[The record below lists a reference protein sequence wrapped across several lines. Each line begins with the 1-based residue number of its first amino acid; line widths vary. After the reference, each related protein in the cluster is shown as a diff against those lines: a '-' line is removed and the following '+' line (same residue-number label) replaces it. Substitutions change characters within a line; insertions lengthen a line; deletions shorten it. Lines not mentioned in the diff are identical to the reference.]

1 MTESALTVAGV
12 YGVPAIV
19 WAVIT
24 RQMWWYVRAR
34 RPESLAFRLMP
45 LVGGAF
51 VLHYALLVGL
61 VLAPPGLPMD
71 PWELVRSHRNLGT
84 EVTWLL
90 IVSLLRHLVHLLP
103 IPERRPSVAWL
114 TVNYGLA
121 ALAAIADAWV
131 RLRTGASPEAQTGA
145 HHIFEATFT
154 LLVLLSI
161 VDLWRVA
168 RPGVWGPEHAGEP
181 RRPDLILVV
190 AGSLASMLLLWML
203 AAAGRVGLGFLLY
216 EAVVGLAL
224 AAPFALRMLSVVI
237 TQFTVAVTV
246 LGIGGG
252 LLAARGWALARAGA
266 AWQPFLDVATLLALG
281 ATFVPVRR
289 WLGALLSRVLHR
301 REGRQAELLAFV
313 HTLSPDIG
321 VRECCRRALAELV
334 RVWQV
339 PGAAVVLRDG
349 DAIVHGPIDLPPLL
363 AVWPR
368 GDAADVLPRRN
379 FGSTELRE
387 LPIAVREALTITG
400 VGLGTFAI
408 LSPRRRWGHL
418 FLRTGLLRGAF
429 DEDEVV
435 ALAAFTDQLALLLD
449 GADLLARAVAVE
461 RSLAHAE
468 KLAAVGALAA
478 RIAHEIRNPITAAR
492 SLTQQ
497 LAREPG
503 TPNARRIGVI
513 LGGARARGTP
523 GGELLRFARH
533 EEFRFTAVDLAD
545 LVRATVASLRARLD
559 AQSVNVELHL
569 EPGVL
574 ARADADKVRSLVL
587 NLLENALDALATVD
601 GLRQIDVA
609 VAGVNGHAA
618 LVIEDNGPG
627 VPADALPRL
636 FEPFFS
642 LKPHGTGLGL
652 AIAKRSVDA
661 HGGRLAAMSN
671 PRGGLRI
678 DVELPLAGAAAA

>member
-1 MTESALTVAGV
+1 M
-12 YGVPAIV
+12 
-19 WAVIT
+19 
-24 RQMWWYVRAR
+24 R
-34 RPESLAFRLMP
+34 
-45 LVGGAF
+45 
-51 VLHYALLVGL
+51 
-61 VLAPPGLPMD
+61 
-71 PWELVRSHRNLGT
+71 
-84 EVTWLL
+84 
-90 IVSLLRHLVHLLP
+90 
-103 IPERRPSVAWL
+103 
-114 TVNYGLA
+114 
-121 ALAAIADAWV
+121 
-131 RLRTGASPEAQTGA
+131 
-145 HHIFEATFT
+145 
-154 LLVLLSI
+154 
-161 VDLWRVA
+161 
-168 RPGVWGPEHAGEP
+168 
-181 RRPDLILVV
+181 
-190 AGSLASMLLLWML
+190 
-203 AAAGRVGLGFLLY
+203 
-216 EAVVGLAL
+216 
-224 AAPFALRMLSVVI
+224 
-237 TQFTVAVTV
+237 
-246 LGIGGG
+246 
-252 LLAARGWALARAGA
+252 A

-289 WLGALLSRVLHR
+289 LLGTLLSRVLHR
-301 REGRQAELLAFV
+301 SEGRQAELLDFV
-313 HTLSPDIG
+313 HTLSPEIG
-321 VRECCRRALAELV
+321 VRECCRRALAELA

-339 PGAAVVLRDG
+339 PGVALVLRDG
-349 DAIVHGPIDLPPLL
+349 DALVHGPIDIAPLL

-368 GDAADVLPRRN
+368 GDAADELPRRN

-400 VGLGTFAI
+400 VGLGTFAV

-418 FLRTGLLRGAF
+418 FLRTGLLGGAF

-503 TPNARRIGVI
+503 TPFGGELGVI
-513 LGGARARGTP
+513 LDELERVERQVAS
-523 GGELLRFARH
+523 LLRFARH
-533 EEFRFTAVDLAD
+533 EEFRFAAVDLAD
-545 LVRATVASLRARLD
+545 LVRATVASLRVRLD

>member
-1 MTESALTVAGV
+1 MTYSALTVAGV

-19 WAVIT
+19 WFIIT
-24 RQMWWYVRAR
+24 RQLWWYVRTR
-34 RPESLAFRLMP
+34 RPQSLAFRLMP
-45 LVGGAF
+45 LVGSAF
-51 VLHYALLVGL
+51 VLHYTLLVGL
-61 VLAPPGLPMD
+61 VLAPPALPMD
-71 PWELVRSHRNLGT
+71 PWEHVRSHRNLAT

-121 ALAAIADAWV
+121 GLATIADAWV

-154 LLVLLSI
+154 ILVLLSI
-161 VDLWRVA
+161 VDLWHVA

-190 AGSLASMLLLWML
+190 AGSLASILVLWML
-203 AAAGRVGLGFLLY
+203 AAAGRVGLGFLIY
-216 EAVVGLAL
+216 EAVVGLAI
-224 AAPFALRMLSVVI
+224 ATPFALRMLSVVI
-237 TQFTVAVTV
+237 TQFTVAVMV
-246 LGIGGG
+246 LGIGAG
-252 LLAARGWALARAGA
+252 LLAARGWMLARAGA

-313 HTLSPDIG
+313 HTLSPEIG
-321 VRECCRRALAELV
+321 VRECCRRALAELA

-339 PGAAVVLRDG
+339 PGVAVVLRDG
-349 DAIVHGPIDLPPLL
+349 DAVVHGPIDIAPLL

-379 FGSTELRE
+379 FGSAELRE
-387 LPIAVREALTITG
+387 LPTAVREALTVTG

-418 FLRTGLLRGAF
+418 FLRTGLLRGAI

-468 KLAAVGALAA
+468 KLAAVGELAA

-503 TPNARRIGVI
+503 TPFGGELGVI
-513 LGGARARGTP
+513 LEELERVERHVAS
-523 GGELLRFARH
+523 LLRFAQR
-533 EEFRFTAVDLAD
+533 EEFHFAAVDLAD

-559 AQSVNVELHL
+559 AQSVNVELAL
-569 EPGVL
+569 EPGVV
-574 ARADADKVRSLVL
+574 ARADGDKVRSLVL

-618 LVIEDNGPG
+618 LVVEDNGPG

>member
-1 MTESALTVAGV
+1 MRESSLMVAAL

-19 WAVIT
+19 WAIIT
-24 RQMWWYVRAR
+24 QQMWGYVRLR
-34 RPESLAFRLMP
+34 RPESRAFRLMP

-51 VLHYALLVGL
+51 VLHYGILVML
-61 VLAPPGLPMD
+61 VLAPPGLPID
-71 PWELVRSHRNLGT
+71 PWEQVRGHRNLAT

-121 ALAAIADAWV
+121 ALAATADAWV

-181 RRPDLILVV
+181 RRPDLILIV
-190 AGSLASMLLLWML
+190 AGSLASILVLWML

-216 EAVVGLAL
+216 EAAVGLAI
-224 AAPFALRMLSVVI
+224 ATPFALRMLSVVI

-246 LGIGGG
+246 LAIGGG
-252 LLAARGWALARAGA
+252 LLAARGWALASAGA
-266 AWQPFLDVATLLALG
+266 AWEPFLDVATLLALAG
-281 ATFVPVRR
+281 TFVHVRR
-289 WLGALLSRVLHR
+289 WLGALLSRVLHPS
-301 REGRQAELLAFV
+301 EGRQAELLAFV
-313 HTLSPDIG
+313 HTLSPEIG
-321 VRECCRRALAELV
+321 VRECCQSALAELA
-334 RVWQV
+334 RVWGV
-339 PGAAVVLRDG
+339 PGAAILLRDG
-349 DAIVHGPIDLPPLL
+349 DAVVHGPIAIAPLL

-387 LPIAVREALTITG
+387 LPIAVREALTVTG

-418 FLRTGLLRGAF
+418 FLRTGLLGGAI

-449 GADLLARAVAVE
+449 SADLLARAVAIE

-468 KLAAVGALAA
+468 KLAAVGELAA
-478 RIAHEIRNPITAAR
+478 RIAHEIRNPVTAAR
-492 SLTQQ
+492 SLAQQ

-503 TPNARRIGVI
+503 APFGDELGVI
-513 LGGARARGTP
+513 LEELERVERQVAS
-523 GGELLRFARH
+523 LLRFARR
-533 EEFRFTAVDLAD
+533 EEFRFAPVDLGD
-545 LVRATVASLRARLD
+545 LVRGTVASLRARLD
-559 AQSVNVELHL
+559 AQSVDVALDL
-569 EPGVL
+569 EPGVV
-574 ARADADKVRSLVL
+574 ARADADKVRQLVL
-587 NLLENALDALATVD
+587 NLLENALDALAAVK
-601 GLRQIDVA
+601 GSRQIDVA

-618 LVIEDNGPG
+618 LVVEDNGPG

-652 AIAKRSVDA
+652 AIAKRTVDA
-661 HGGRLAAMSN
+661 HGGRLAATPN
-671 PRGGLRI
+671 QHGGLRI
-678 DVELPLAGAAAA
+678 DVELPLAGAPA